1 MSSKASFAALLAA
14 LVVAACDQTST
25 DPGSSSIQF
34 SRSISLPDAQT
45 LLQSGPSR
53 VEVRVIPATL
63 VARRVEIETSE
74 EFEAEQEAAH
84 QS

>member
-45 LLQSGPSR
+45 QLQSGPSASR
-53 VEVRVIPATL
+53 CG
-63 VARRVEIETSE
+63 
-74 EFEAEQEAAH
+74 
-84 QS
+84 